1 VVFAFRGFFVNSAGL
16 QAAHQNYETIFIEI
30 CLGSNWQE
38 KLTIVAEIAL
48 FCLKGLPQ
56 HG

>member
-1 VVFAFRGFFVNSAGL
+1 MKIMN
-16 QAAHQNYETIFIEI
+16 IFTRI
-30 CLGSNWQE
+30 CRARNWQE

-48 FCLKGLPQ
+48 FRLKGLPQ

>member
-16 QAAHQNYETIFIEI
+16 QAAHQNYEHFIEI